1 MKVLMINPPIYDFS
15 AYDLWMKPLGFLVL
29 ADLFVKNGI
38 DVFYFDFLD
47 RTHPFYKEKGIKDR
61 KYGCGKFYSIE
72 IDKPEI
78 YKNVPRKY
86 KKFGLPADLFIDFID
101 RLKNL
106 DFIFITTGMTY
117 WYLGLREVFDLCRKY
132 APSVPVIIGGI
143 YSTFCYEHAKKSL
156 NPDMIFRGK
165 NIRKFVEDF
174 NRKFS
179 TKIKF
184 NENIHPNWDFY
195 KEVKYICIKTSYG
208 CPFSCYYCGIKKL
221 EPDFY
226 QRDVRDVFLELKKN
240 YEKFSFKDVVFYDD
254 ALLFNFEN
262 HLLKFLNLVKR
273 ENFKFNFHTPNGIHP
288 KFINKEVAG
297 ILKEMNFKTIRLSLE
312 TISPERGEESSF
324 KVSFNDFEK
333 AIENLTFSGYSKNE
347 IGVYI
352 LAGLPEQK
360 YEEVVETVKILKKY
374 PCKINIAE
382 YSPIPETVDFQISK
396 KLYPSLPLEEPLFQN
411 NSIFPLWQFP
421 DKWEKIEDLKNLAH
435 S

>member
-15 AYDLWMKPLGFLVL
+15 AYDLWMKPLGFLVI

-38 DVFYFDFLD
+38 DVFYFDFLN
-47 RTHPFYKEKGIKDR
+47 RLHPFYKEKGIKDR
-61 KYGCGKFYSIE
+61 KYGCGKFYSME
-72 IDKPEI
+72 INKPEI
-78 YKNVPRKY
+78 YRNVPRKY
-86 KKFGLPADLFIDFID
+86 KRFGLPADLFNDFINEV
-101 RLKNL
+101 KNI

-117 WYLGLREVFDLCRKY
+117 WYLGVKEVFDLCRKFY
-132 APSVPVIIGGI
+132 PSVPVIIGGI
-143 YSTFCYEHAKKSL
+143 YSTFCYEHAKRNLS
-156 NPDMIFRGK
+156 PDMIFRGK
-165 NIRKFVEDF
+165 NIRKFVEEF

-184 NENIHPNWDFY
+184 DENIYPNWDFY

-221 EPDFY
+221 EPNFY
-226 QRDVRDVFLELKKN
+226 QRDVREVFLELKKN
-240 YEKFSFKDVVFYDD
+240 YEKFSFKDVAFYDD
-254 ALLFNFEN
+254 ALLFNFES
-262 HLLKFLNLVKR
+262 HLLKFLNLVKK

-288 KFINKEVAG
+288 KFINKKVASF
-297 ILKEMNFKTIRLSLE
+297 LKEMNFKTIRLSLE
-312 TISPERGEESSF
+312 TISPERAKESSF
-324 KVSFNDFEK
+324 KVSFKEFEE
-333 AIENLTFSGYSKNE
+333 AIENLTAVGYSKNE

-396 KLYPSLPLEEPLFQN
+396 KLYPPLPLEEPLFQN

-421 DKWEKIEDLKNLAH
+421 DKWEKIEKLKNLAH